1 MSISFN
7 DKVAIVTGA
16 GGGLGRC
23 HAIELARLGAK
34 VVVNDLGGTMDGSGG
49 SSEAAESVVAEIKTI
64 GGEAIANGGSVSD
77 RAGAQS
83 MVDDAMNAWGRV
95 DVLINNA
102 GILRDKSFSKMT
114 LDDFEMVVNVH
125 LLGAAYC
132 SHAVWP
138 IMREQNYGR
147 ILMTTSPS
155 GLYGNFG
162 QTNYGAAKMGQVGLM
177 NSMKIEGAKN
187 NIHTN
192 SIAPV
197 AATRMTENLMPEEVL
212 EKLGPELVTPA
223 AIFLVSEDAPNG
235 VILQAQGGQYS
246 LAAVVEN
253 SGVNLGVDATA
264 DDVAA
269 SYEAIVDMAEV
280 KTRGMLQLS

>member
-1 MSISFN
+1 MSISFA
-7 DKVAIVTGA
+7 DQVAIVTGA

-23 HAIELARLGAK
+23 HALELARRGAK
-34 VVVNDLGGTMDGSGG
+34 VVINDLGGAMDGSGG
-49 SSEAAESVVAEIKTI
+49 SSDAAEAVVAEIKAM

-125 LLGAAYC
+125 LMGAAYC

-162 QTNYGAAKMGQVGLM
+162 QTNYGAAKMAQVGLM

-223 AIFLVSEDAPNG
+223 AIFLVSEEAPNG

-264 DDVAA
+264 DDVA
-269 SYEAIVDMAEV
+269 SNYEAIVDMAEV
-280 KTRGMLQLS
+280 KTRGMLQLN

>member
-1 MSISFN
+1 MSISFA
-7 DKVAIVTGA
+7 DQVAIVTGA

-23 HAIELARLGAK
+23 HALELARRGAK
-34 VVVNDLGGTMDGSGG
+34 VVINDLGGSMDGSGG
-49 SSEAAESVVAEIKTI
+49 SSEAAEAVVAEIKAM
-64 GGEAIANGGSVSD
+64 GGVAIANGGSVSD

-162 QTNYGAAKMGQVGLM
+162 QTNYSAAKLGQVGLM

-246 LAAVVEN
+246 LATVVEN
-253 SGVNLGVDATA
+253 NGLDLGVEASA

-269 SYEAIVDMAEV
+269 NYEAIVDMAEL
-280 KTRGMLQLS
+280 KTRGMLQL

>member
-1 MSISFN
+1 MSISFA
-7 DKVAIVTGA
+7 DQVAIVTGA
-16 GGGLGRC
+16 GGGLGRF
-23 HAIELARLGAK
+23 HALELARRGAK
-34 VVVNDLGGTMDGSGG
+34 VVINDLGGSMDGSGG
-49 SSEAAESVVAEIKTI
+49 SSEAAEAVVAEIKAM

-95 DVLINNA
+95 DVQINNA

-162 QTNYGAAKMGQVGLM
+162 QTNYSAAKLGQVGLM

-246 LAAVVEN
+246 LATVVEN
-253 SGVNLGVDATA
+253 NGLDLGVEASA

-269 SYEAIVDMAEV
+269 NYEAIVDMAEL
-280 KTRGMLQLS
+280 KTRGMLQL